1 MRLGFWDAPKFNSK
15 GRCDEGEQKIAVKM
29 VKGIGVSLFCDFI
42 RPGHRL
48 SPWGKLH
55 MYMLK
60 QFSKALM
67 VVHGSGQINKKW
79 IFLYEGNIFELTT
92 KHKKILFYLKIK
104 TSLMTGPE

>member
-1 MRLGFWDAPKFNSK
+1 
-15 GRCDEGEQKIAVKM
+15 
-29 VKGIGVSLFCDFI
+29 
-42 RPGHRL
+42 
-48 SPWGKLH
+48 

-92 KHKKILFYLKIK
+92 KHKKTLFYLKIK